1 MALNFIWVAFFI
13 ISFVVA
19 LAKLI
24 FLGDYA
30 VFPALVSSTFEMS
43 KTAFEISIWLTG
55 VISFWSGLM
64 KVGEQAGMVNILARL
79 AGPFFS
85 RLFPDVPANH
95 PAMAPILMNFSANLL
110 GLDNAGTPLGLKAM
124 QELQKLNPHP
134 TTASNAQ
141 IMFLVINTSGLTII
155 PITVIMYRVQLGSQH
170 PSSVFLPILVA
181 TIASTLAG
189 IILVALYQRIKIW
202 DKVLLT
208 YLGTIICLVITI
220 MYAFQDMESKQ
231 VTEISTLV
239 GNIVVFTAIISFIGL
254 AVYKRINAYE
264 AFIEGAKD
272 GFGTAIQIIPYL
284 VAVLV
289 GIGLFRT
296 SGALEEFVEMV
307 RYIVEGFG
315 FNSEFVAA
323 LPTALMKPLSGSGA
337 RGMMIDAMKTYGVD
351 SFVGKLACTFQGATD
366 TTLYIIAVYFGS
378 VNIRDTRYAI
388 ICGLFADLVGI
399 IVSIIVAYAFFAH

>member
-1 MALNFIWVAFFI
+1 MALNFVWVAFFI
-13 ISFVVA
+13 ISFAVA
-19 LAKLI
+19 LSKLI
-24 FLGDYA
+24 FLGDYQ
-30 VFPALVSSTFEMS
+30 VFPALVNSTFEMS

-64 KVGEQAGMVNILARL
+64 KVGEQAGMVKLLARF

-85 RLFPDVPANH
+85 RLFPDIPKNH

-124 QELQKLNPHP
+124 QELQKLNPNPHQ
-134 TTASNAQ
+134 ASNAQ
-141 IMFLVINTSGLTII
+141 IMFLVINTSGLTIV
-155 PITVIMYRVQLGSQH
+155 PINIIMYRVQLGSQH
-170 PSSVFLPILVA
+170 PSSVFLPILIA
-181 TIASTLAG
+181 TIASTCAG
-189 IILVALYQRIKIW
+189 ILSVALYQRIRIW

-208 YLGTIICLVITI
+208 YLGAVISLVIAI
-220 MYAFQDMESKQ
+220 MYAFQDMDSKQ
-231 VTEISTLV
+231 VTEVSTLI
-239 GNIVVFTAIISFIGL
+239 GNIVVFTVIISFIGL
-254 AVYKRINAYE
+254 AIYRRINAYE

-272 GFGTAIQIIPYL
+272 GFSTAIQIIPYL

-296 SGALEEFVEMV
+296 SGALEGFVEMV
-307 RYIVEGFG
+307 RYIVEAFG
-315 FNSEFVAA
+315 INSEFVAA

-351 SFVGKLACTFQGATD
+351 SFVGRLACTFQGATD

-388 ICGLFADLVGI
+388 TCGLFADFVGI
-399 IVSIIVAYAFFAH
+399 VVSILMAYAFFD